1 MAKKQKA
8 ETRNEKQKMQRL
20 NDLFIEALT
29 YAEDNDIPWQN
40 AAIMGSFHICEFSC
54 YKSNGNITE
63 IFSLMTHA
71 MSCSAFK
78 RINEDDLDD
87 LVDHLDVRI
96 GIGEKV
102 NGKEHQATAIIIS
115 FVQQTLEAMLK
126 KDHSHSKRVH

>member
-1 MAKKQKA
+1 MAKKQRAK
-8 ETRNEKQKMQRL
+8 TRNEKQKMQRL

-40 AAIMGSFHICEFSC
+40 ASIMGSFHICEFSC

-102 NGKEHQATAIIIS
+102 NGNEHQATAIIIS

-126 KDHSHSKRVH
+126 KDHSHFQRVH

>member
-8 ETRNEKQKMQRL
+8 KTRNEKQKMQRL

-40 AAIMGSFHICEFSC
+40 AAIMGSFHLCEFSC
-54 YKSNGNITE
+54 YKSSGNITE

-78 RINEDDLDD
+78 RVNEDDLDE

-96 GIGEKV
+96 GIGQKV
-102 NGKEHQATAIIIS
+102 KGHENQATAIIIS
-115 FVQQTLEAMLK
+115 FVQQTLEALLK
-126 KDHSHSKRVH
+126 NDLSHFQRVH

>member
-8 ETRNEKQKMQRL
+8 KTRNEKQKMQRL

-102 NGKEHQATAIIIS
+102 NGNENQATAIIIS

-126 KDHSHSKRVH
+126 KAHTHSHRVH

>member
-8 ETRNEKQKMQRL
+8 KTRNEKQKMQRL

-78 RINEDDLDD
+78 RVNEDELDE
-87 LVDHLDVRI
+87 LVDHLDIRI
-96 GIGEKV
+96 GIGEK
-102 NGKEHQATAIIIS
+102 
-115 FVQQTLEAMLK
+115 
-126 KDHSHSKRVH
+126 

>member
-1 MAKKQKA
+1 MVKKQKA
-8 ETRNEKQKMQRL
+8 KTRNEKQKMQRL

-40 AAIMGSFHICEFSC
+40 AIIMGSFHLCEFSC

-78 RINEDDLDD
+78 RVNDSDLDD
-87 LVDHLDVRI
+87 LIDHLDVRI

-102 NGKEHQATAIIIS
+102 KGQENQASAIIIS
-115 FVQQTLEAMLK
+115 FVQQTLEALLK
-126 KDHSHSKRVH
+126 NDLSHFQRVH

>member
-1 MAKKQKA
+1 MAKKQKVK
-8 ETRNEKQKMQRL
+8 TRNEQQKMQRL

-78 RINEDDLDD
+78 RINEDDLDE
-87 LVDHLDVRI
+87 LVDHLDIRI
-96 GIGEKV
+96 GIGEKI
-102 NGKEHQATAIIIS
+102 NGNEIQATALIIS

-126 KDHSHSKRVH
+126 KDHSHCQRVH

>member
-1 MAKKQKA
+1 MDKKQKA
-8 ETRNEKQKMQRL
+8 KTRNEKQKMQRL

-40 AAIMGSFHICEFSC
+40 AVVMGTFHILEFSC

-78 RINEDDLDD
+78 RVNEDDLDD

-102 NGKEHQATAIIIS
+102 NGNENQATAIIIS

-126 KDHSHSKRVH
+126 KAHTHPHRVH

>member
-1 MAKKQKA
+1 MAKKQKVK
-8 ETRNEKQKMQRL
+8 TRNEQQKMQRL

-78 RINEDDLDD
+78 RINEDELDE
-87 LVDHLDVRI
+87 LVDHLDIRI
-96 GIGEKV
+96 GIGEKI
-102 NGKEHQATAIIIS
+102 NGNEILATALIIS

-126 KDHSHSKRVH
+126 KDHSHFQRVH

>member
-1 MAKKQKA
+1 MAKKQTAK
-8 ETRNEKQKMQRL
+8 TRNEKQKMQRL

-29 YAEDNDIPWQN
+29 YAEDNNIPWQN

-78 RINEDDLDD
+78 RINEDDLDE
-87 LVDHLDVRI
+87 LVDHLDIRI
-96 GIGEKV
+96 GIGEKI
-102 NGKEHQATAIIIS
+102 NGNEIPATALIIS

-126 KDHSHSKRVH
+126 KDHSHFQRVH

>member
-8 ETRNEKQKMQRL
+8 KTRNEKQKMQRL

-78 RINEDDLDD
+78 RINEDELDE
-87 LVDHLDVRI
+87 LVDHLDIRI

-102 NGKEHQATAIIIS
+102 KGQENQASAIIIS
-115 FVQQTLEAMLK
+115 FVQQTLEALLK
-126 KDHSHSKRVH
+126 NDLSHFQRVH

>member
-8 ETRNEKQKMQRL
+8 KTRNEKQKMQRL

-78 RINEDDLDD
+78 RINEDDLDE
-87 LVDHLDVRI
+87 LVDHLDIRI
-96 GIGEKV
+96 GIGEKIIG
-102 NGKEHQATAIIIS
+102 NEIPATALIIS

-126 KDHSHSKRVH
+126 KDHSHFQRVH

>member
-1 MAKKQKA
+1 MAKKQRAK
-8 ETRNEKQKMQRL
+8 TRNEKQKMQRL

-78 RINEDDLDD
+78 RVNEHDLDD

-102 NGKEHQATAIIIS
+102 KGQENQASAIIIS
-115 FVQQTLEAMLK
+115 FVQQTLEALLK
-126 KDHSHSKRVH
+126 NDLSHFQRVH